1 MPAAVRKGTGGSG
14 LFWVDP
20 NRSVC
25 RSQAEPYGS
34 VSHSPAI
41 PPLVVFTSA
50 PDPATLQFP
59 RPAEVASGQSNRI
72 DKEED
77 IMNSV
82 HLIGRLATDVD
93 VKEVNG
99 GSKVSTF
106 ILAVDRNAE
115 EADFFRI
122 KAWNS
127 QAEAAGDHL
136 GKGRRIAVEGSLR
149 QDVYEKDGEERKAVS
164 VVAKRLEY
172 L

>member
-1 MPAAVRKGTGGSG
+1 VESLGGPRFVSSSIAKSTMCEKG
-14 LFWVDP
+14 P
-20 NRSVC
+20 ICSVFRAIC
-25 RSQAEPYGS
+25 R
-34 VSHSPAI
+34 
-41 PPLVVFTSA
+41 PLS
-50 PDPATLQFP
+50 D
-59 RPAEVASGQSNRI
+59 
-72 DKEED
+72 
-77 IMNSV
+77 
-82 HLIGRLATDVD
+82 
-93 VKEVNG
+93 
-99 GSKVSTF
+99 
-106 ILAVDRNAE
+106 

>member
-1 MPAAVRKGTGGSG
+1 
-14 LFWVDP
+14 
-20 NRSVC
+20 
-25 RSQAEPYGS
+25 
-34 VSHSPAI
+34 
-41 PPLVVFTSA
+41 
-50 PDPATLQFP
+50 
-59 RPAEVASGQSNRI
+59 
-72 DKEED
+72 
-77 IMNSV
+77 MNSV

-99 GSKVSTF
+99 GSKVSSF
-106 ILAVDRNAE
+106 ILAVDRSSD

-127 QAEAAGDHL
+127 QAEAAGEHL